1 MLLGAIELTTSVSV
15 RLSAAS
21 KCGSTVTVN
30 VGCVVPAM
38 FTFDTPGSCSTAGT
52 IELFATAPKSACE
65 YLSESSA
72 NVTMTGSLGLATRKV
87 GGEIDAGNC
96 RCAD

>member
-1 MLLGAIELTTSVSV
+1 MLLGVIDWTTSVSV
-15 RLSAAS
+15 KLSAAS
-21 KCGSTVTVN
+21 RCGSTVTVN

-38 FTFDTPGSCSTAGT
+38 FTFETPDSCSIAGT

-65 YLSESSA
+65 YLFESSA
-72 NVTMTGSLGLATRKV
+72 SVTTTGSLGLATRNV
-87 GGEIDAGNC
+87 GGEIDDGNW